1 MSDATT
7 HISTQRP
14 AVLADMIPS
23 ATADHAAVKVATNAA
38 LIVGGALFVAL
49 ASRIQIPLGF
59 TPIPLSLATFAV
71 ALTGGALGAARAV
84 SSMSL
89 YLALG
94 IVGFPFFNE
103 GANGWEYFTGAT
115 MGYLLGYVVLAGIVG
130 WAAEQGGDRKV
141 LTSVGAIVLGNLAL
155 YTIGTLW
162 LAHAVGAPVLGG
174 DGSGFAM
181 GVRPFLVGDL
191 LKMVAA
197 GMLFPAAWAFFNSRN
212 STNS

>member
-7 HISTQRP
+7 HIPTRRP
-14 AVLADMIPS
+14 NVLADLIPS
-23 ATADHAAVKVATNAA
+23 TTTDHAGIKVATNAA

-115 MGYLLGYVVLAGIVG
+115 MGYLLGYVLLAGIVG
-130 WAAEQGGDRKV
+130 WAAGQQRDRKV
-141 LTSVGAIVLGNLAL
+141 LTSVAAIVVGNLAL

-162 LAHAVGAPVLGG
+162 LSYKVGTPVFGG
-174 DGSGFAM
+174 DNSGFAM
-181 GVRPFLVGDL
+181 GVRPFLVGDVI
-191 LKMVAA
+191 KMVAA
-197 GMLFPAAWAFFNSRN
+197 GMLFPAAWAYFGSRN
-212 STNS
+212 SNNN